1 MTPTPRFLMPAVLGF
16 SLALTLAGLATAR
29 AQQSDPQP
37 PSTTGVVTDRVDSF
51 KRDTGNFFGHIFGQ
65 DDVAREEAPVVQAQ
79 MSASDV
85 VVRLDRLENTI
96 RQLTGTIEQLQYRN
110 QQLEQQLKR
119 MQDDVEFRFQELG
132 KGGGGRP
139 PPARTQAPPSQPQ
152 AGPLQPAPQPAAPPQ
167 RRSDAYDPAQDP
179 NAPGAPRTLG
189 TVPAGPPGAGGPPP
203 IVSAEGDPV
212 QAEPPVG
219 APNGRQAG
227 APLDL
232 STLSARA
239 SQDPSL
245 GPPPGPQAN
254 AGNGLPPPPPRN
266 PSATGGQPQAML
278 PPTATPKDEY
288 DLAYGYLL
296 RKDYA
301 LAEENFR
308 GFMRKYPSDRLTGEA
323 NYWLGE
329 SLFQRQRYRDAA
341 EIFLTVS
348 TKYEK
353 SGKAPEALLRLG
365 QSLAAL
371 NEKESACA
379 TFGEIMRKYPRASA
393 GVKQGIEREQKR
405 VHC

>member
-1 MTPTPRFLMPAVLGF
+1 MTPTPRLLVPAVLA
-16 SLALTLAGLATAR
+16 LALAGLAPAH
-29 AQQSDPQP
+29 AQQGDPQP
-37 PSTTGVVTDRVDSF
+37 PSATDGMTGRVDSL
-51 KRDTGNFFGHIFGQ
+51 KRDTGNFFGHIFGR
-65 DDVAREEAPVVQAQ
+65 DDAAPEQAPVVQTQ

-119 MQDDVEFRFQELG
+119 MQEDVEYRFQEQG
-132 KGGGGRP
+132 KGGRP
-139 PPARTQAPPSQPQ
+139 PPARTQGAPPPPGQPV
-152 AGPLQPAPQPAAPPQ
+152 QPAPPPPAAPPQ
-167 RRSDAYDPAQDP
+167 RRSEVYDPNQNP
-179 NAPGAPRTLG
+179 TAPGAPQTLG
-189 TVPAGPPGAGGPPP
+189 AMPAGPPSSTPPP
-203 IVSAEGDPV
+203 IVSADRDV
-212 QAEPPVG
+212 VTAEPPVG
-219 APNGRQAG
+219 APGGRQAG

-232 STLSARA
+232 STLSAQA
-239 SQDPSL
+239 SEDPSL

-278 PPTATPKDEY
+278 PPNATSKDEY

-301 LAEENFR
+301 LSEESFR
-308 GFMRKYPSDRLTGEA
+308 AFLRKYPSDRLTGEA

>member
-1 MTPTPRFLMPAVLGF
+1 MTLTPRLLVSAVLGF
-16 SLALTLAGLATAR
+16 LLAAAFAGLAPAY
-29 AQQSDPQP
+29 AQKAEPDP
-37 PSTTGVVTDRVDSF
+37 PSTTGVVTDRLDSF
-51 KRDTGNFFGHIFGQ
+51 KRDTGNFFGHILGR
-65 DDVAREEAPVVQAQ
+65 DDAAPEQVPVVQAQ
-79 MSASDV
+79 MSASDL

-119 MQDDVEFRFQELG
+119 MQDDVEFRFQEMG
-132 KGGGGRP
+132 KGGGRL
-139 PPARTQAPPSQPQ
+139 PPARTQAPPSQQPVQ
-152 AGPLQPAPQPAAPPQ
+152 PLQPAPPPPAAAPPQ
-167 RRSDAYDPAQDP
+167 RRSEVYDPAQDP
-179 NAPGAPRTLG
+179 NAVGSPRTLG
-189 TVPAGPPGAGGPPP
+189 TMPADPSSGPPP
-203 IVSAEGDPV
+203 VVSADSDDV
-212 QAEPPVG
+212 TAAPPVG
-219 APNGRQAG
+219 APGGRQAG

-232 STLSARA
+232 STLSAQV

-301 LAEENFR
+301 LSEDSFR
-308 GFMRKYPSDRLTGEA
+308 AFLRKYPSDRLTGEA

-348 TKYEK
+348 TKYDK

>member
-1 MTPTPRFLMPAVLGF
+1 MTLPPRFLVPAVF
-16 SLALTLAGLATAR
+16 ALALAGVAPAH

-37 PSTTGVVTDRVDSF
+37 PNTTGVVTDRVDSF

-65 DDVAREEAPVVQAQ
+65 DDTAREAAPVVQAQ

-85 VVRLDRLENTI
+85 VVRLDRMENTI

-119 MQDDVEFRFQELG
+119 MQEDVEYRFQEQG
-132 KGGGGRP
+132 KGGPRP
-139 PPARTQAPPSQPQ
+139 PPARSGAPPPPVQPIQPAPPS
-152 AGPLQPAPQPAAPPQ
+152 ATPPQ
-167 RRSDAYDPAQDP
+167 RRSEVYDPVQSPD
-179 NAPGAPRTLG
+179 APGAPRTLG
-189 TVPAGPPGAGGPPP
+189 TMPAGPPGAGPPP
-203 IVSAEGDPV
+203 VVSADGDPV
-212 QAEPPVG
+212 QVEPPVG
-219 APNGRQAG
+219 APGGRQAG

-232 STLSARA
+232 STLSAQA

-301 LAEENFR
+301 LSEENFR
-308 GFMRKYPSDRLTGEA
+308 AFLRKYPNDRLTGEA

-348 TKYEK
+348 TKFEK

>member
-1 MTPTPRFLMPAVLGF
+1 MTPTPRRLVPAVLG
-16 SLALTLAGLATAR
+16 LLLAGAVPAY

-37 PSTTGVVTDRVDSF
+37 SDGMGVSERVDSF
-51 KRDTGNFFGHIFGQ
+51 KRDTGNFFGHILGR
-65 DDVAREEAPVVQAQ
+65 DDATPEQAPVMQAQ
-79 MSASDV
+79 MSASDL
-85 VVRLDRLENTI
+85 VVRLDRMENTI

-119 MQDDVEFRFQELG
+119 MQDDVEYRFQEIG
-132 KGGGGRP
+132 KGGGRP
-139 PPARTQAPPSQPQ
+139 PPARTQAPPPQPP
-152 AGPLQPAPQPAAPPQ
+152 AEPLQPAPPPAATPPQ
-167 RRSDAYDPAQDP
+167 RRSEVYDPTQNP
-179 NAPGAPRTLG
+179 NSVGAPRTLG
-189 TVPAGPPGAGGPPP
+189 TMPAGPSAAAASPPP
-203 IVSAEGDPV
+203 VVSADGDEV
-212 QAEPPVG
+212 TAAPPVG
-219 APNGRQAG
+219 APGGRQVG

-232 STLSARA
+232 STLSAQA

-254 AGNGLPPPPPRN
+254 VGNGLPPPPPRN

-278 PPTATPKDEY
+278 PPTATSKDEY

-301 LAEENFR
+301 LSEESFR
-308 GFMRKYPSDRLTGEA
+308 AFLRKYPSDRLTGEA

>member
-1 MTPTPRFLMPAVLGF
+1 MTPTPRLLVPAVLA
-16 SLALTLAGLATAR
+16 LALAGLAPAH
-29 AQQSDPQP
+29 AQQGDPQP
-37 PSTTGVVTDRVDSF
+37 PSATDGMTGRVDSL
-51 KRDTGNFFGHIFGQ
+51 KRDTGNFFGHIFGR
-65 DDVAREEAPVVQAQ
+65 DDAAPEQAPVVQTQ

-119 MQDDVEFRFQELG
+119 MQEDVEYRFQEQG
-132 KGGGGRP
+132 KGGRP
-139 PPARTQAPPSQPQ
+139 PPARTQGAPPPPGQPV
-152 AGPLQPAPQPAAPPQ
+152 QPAPPPPAAPPQ
-167 RRSDAYDPAQDP
+167 RRSEVYDPNQNP
-179 NAPGAPRTLG
+179 TAPGAPQTLG
-189 TVPAGPPGAGGPPP
+189 AMPAGPPGSTPPP
-203 IVSAEGDPV
+203 IVSADRDV
-212 QAEPPVG
+212 VTAEPPVG
-219 APNGRQAG
+219 APGGRQAG

-232 STLSARA
+232 STLSAQA

-278 PPTATPKDEY
+278 PPNATAKDEY

-301 LAEENFR
+301 LSEESFR
-308 GFMRKYPSDRLTGEA
+308 AFLRKYPSDRLTGEA

>member
-1 MTPTPRFLMPAVLGF
+1 MTPTPRLLVPAVLA
-16 SLALTLAGLATAR
+16 LALAGLAPAH
-29 AQQSDPQP
+29 AQQGDPQP
-37 PSTTGVVTDRVDSF
+37 PSATDGMTGRVDSL
-51 KRDTGNFFGHIFGQ
+51 KRDTSNFFGHIFGR
-65 DDVAREEAPVVQAQ
+65 DDAAPEQAPVVQTQ

-119 MQDDVEFRFQELG
+119 MQEDVEYRFQEQG
-132 KGGGGRP
+132 KGGRP
-139 PPARTQAPPSQPQ
+139 PPARTQGAPPPPGQPF
-152 AGPLQPAPQPAAPPQ
+152 QPAPPPPAAPPQ
-167 RRSDAYDPAQDP
+167 RRSEVYDPNQNP
-179 NAPGAPRTLG
+179 TAPGAPQTLG
-189 TVPAGPPGAGGPPP
+189 AMPAGPPGSAPPP
-203 IVSAEGDPV
+203 IVSADRDV
-212 QAEPPVG
+212 VTAEPPVG
-219 APNGRQAG
+219 APGGRQAG

-232 STLSARA
+232 STLSAQA

-278 PPTATPKDEY
+278 PPTATSKDEY

-301 LAEENFR
+301 LSEESFR
-308 GFMRKYPSDRLTGEA
+308 AFLRKYPSDRLTGEA